1 MNLVEIT
8 NVNKTINYDLRIAN
22 GKKVGAADHMREIL
36 NMDNKGFNLLVD
48 IDTENVYL
56 RPAPHSEAA
65 IWTGRGDTENKT
77 NMFTARELVSRLQ
90 SKYGE
95 DTEHFGL
102 HKTETGDGTTIYQV
116 KPWEDDRTKS
126 PLEEVDT
133 SNEDTVPS
141 REPEEDQPFQM
152 AN

>member
-22 GKKVGAADHMREIL
+22 DIKVGAANHMREIL
-36 NMDNKGFNLLVD
+36 SMDDKGFNLLVD

-56 RPAPHSEAA
+56 RPVPHDEAA
-65 IWTGRGDTENKT
+65 IWTGRGDAENKT
-77 NMFTARELVSRLQ
+77 NIFTARELVSRLQ

-95 DTEHFGL
+95 DTENFGL

-133 SNEDTVPS
+133 SDEETVPS
-141 REPEEDQPFQM
+141 RESEDRPFQM